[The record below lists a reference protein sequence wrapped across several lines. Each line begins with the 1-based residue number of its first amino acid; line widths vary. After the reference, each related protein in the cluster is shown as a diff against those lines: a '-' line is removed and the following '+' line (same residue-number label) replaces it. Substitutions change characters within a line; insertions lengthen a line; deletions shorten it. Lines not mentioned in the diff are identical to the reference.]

1 MSAVLPLG
9 RPVPNVYMLA
19 GAHRIAAAIELLSRE
34 GLTVLSSVQE
44 HPMKPTI
51 RVRHSIQCDR
61 LIATGEAKFYSFGHD
76 NDGRFS
82 EAQFERAG
90 CRVVWTQYP

>member
-1 MSAVLPLG
+1 MTAAQPLG

-34 GLTVLSSVQE
+34 GLTVLSSIQE
-44 HPMKPTI
+44 HPLKPTI

-61 LIATGEAKFYSFGHD
+61 LIATGEAKFYSFGRND
-76 NDGRFS
+76 DGRYR

-90 CRVVWTQYP
+90 CRVIWTQYR